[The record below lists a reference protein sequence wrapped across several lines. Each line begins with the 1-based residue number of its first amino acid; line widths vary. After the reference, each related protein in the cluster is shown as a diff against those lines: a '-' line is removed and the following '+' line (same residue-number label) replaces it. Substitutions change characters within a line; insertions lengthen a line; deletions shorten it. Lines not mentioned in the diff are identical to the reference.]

1 MFGMVM
7 EKCAK
12 ENRVQLA
19 EAMSYDLV
27 SRKADI
33 IGWERWIIMDLI
45 KCYNHLNVELIFI
58 IIKMTTYA
66 ISWAII

>member
-12 ENRVQLA
+12 ENRVQL
-19 EAMSYDLV
+19 AMSYDLV

-58 IIKMTTYA
+58 IVKMTTYA